1 MGRLPKY
8 FSSIEIQKAF
18 NQVFAKK
25 PGREPGFDQVL
36 TWPESSSTCSIE
48 QVETE
53 NLTLANTVLS
63 HLIVTWELGE

>member
-53 NLTLANTVLS
+53 NLTLVNVRS
-63 HLIVTWELGE
+63 DPP